1 VREDQSFIAIASN
14 GMMVRSPVNEVR
26 IIGRAAKGVRLVN
39 LAEDAT
45 LVSVSIADPDDDDES
60 V

>member
-45 LVSVSIADPDDDDES
+45 LVSVSIADPDDDES

>member
-1 VREDQSFIAIASN
+1 
-14 GMMVRSPVNEVR
+14 MVRSPVNEVR

>member
-45 LVSVSIADPDDDDES
+45 LVSVSIADPDDDDE
-60 V
+60 